1 MGLDLKADMHV
12 RERRTGGRGMVL
24 RFWRHH
30 NGHVWAEVRFINGDT
45 LTVRSTNL
53 ERVSLSDDEVEALS
67 KFEALPADPLE
78 LLQRT
83 IDRSVRVTADD
94 GVELTNEFDEVLQA
108 DGTALTSEDLSVN
121 RRGDG
126 RVVPE
131 GGIDEEAALEASTR
145 ARAGRATT
153 RTRQLVCRACDDDP
167 ASAVVT
173 CDICV
178 RRARGSRAEW
188 RVSLNSNGVLDNG
201 VLHKMR
207 SHCGQFA
214 SVRHAST
221 LEHCVALGRLSGRV
235 FSTRAATTGK
245 GAARDARGS
254 ALAARGPR
262 GKRPAA
268 RAAGAAPEKRP
279 RASLAK
285 KDDGPRLQIFDVNT
299 GRYVDVK
306 KDAGRGI
313 RYHRLRH
320 RLRGILEAHGAAAA
334 PAVDASDPEPAPK
347 STADKCFELAALL
360 LEGGFVGKLPVARAA
375 DVRALSDARRALE
388 ARPDLEDVVLR
399 DDEPDPEEPA
409 AAAAAAAARA
419 AAADV
424 TASRR
429 RERMALLLVAHQLWT
444 PSRTRRFVG
453 GVAPDA
459 DDDARRDREGAEA
472 ASRDAM
478 DVEAFCAADAAGRAL
493 DGANVG
499 AWRAA
504 LEAGGFEPGLRV
516 EGPSTREPAP
526 PPRKLG
532 AEAPSASAARCRR
545 AVASARLSGALGPQ
559 REAAMENDVFTG
571 RHRTRTTPDAVL
583 DAGWTRH
590 WDVVTDVAG
599 AFAKA
604 FAAATDGF
612 VDDGVCEAL
621 LKEARRLPDVGAY
634 IGAHLVRSLLA
645 VFDLKIPLVEWGAF
659 TMSDDSVGQMVKLLG
674 DDART
679 PVALLAALRKR
690 LDPARAPFFFEGG
703 AGGDGGAAAAPAAAG
718 RCDAGALA
726 LLLCE
731 VHSCWAL
738 ITRHSVHHAQWAFER
753 VVATLRDTPA
763 GWADAVREVLLDEY
777 HQPFDDAVVYHPAH
791 KLVLISMVAK
801 GLHDVNVLKLPP
813 PSTYAARPDF
823 RVLAPGDDDAPARSD
838 ASESPPPPRQVEYMA
853 PYGRGEL
860 AVPVDRG
867 DCAPDGPDVAEA
879 ASALLAAV
887 DVLPPLPPIPRVEP
901 TTTYQHYVRD
911 LDVDADV
918 DDAPPLAAAG

>member
-108 DGTALTSEDLSVN
+108 DGTALTADDLSVN

-153 RTRQLVCRACDDDP
+153 RTRQLVCARDDDRR
-167 ASAVVT
+167 AVVT

-178 RRARGSRAEW
+178 RRARGAAPSPPRVDAGALRRA
-188 RVSLNSNGVLDNG
+188 RPPLRPRLLDARG
-201 VLHKMR
+201 DD
-207 SHCGQFA
+207 GQ
-214 SVRHAST
+214 
-221 LEHCVALGRLSGRV
+221 
-235 FSTRAATTGK
+235 

-254 ALAARGPR
+254 ALAARGP
-262 GKRPAA
+262 GQAA
-268 RAAGAAPEKRP
+268 SGAGAAPEKRP

-320 RLRGILEAHGAAAA
+320 RLRASSAPARAA
-334 PAVDASDPEPAPK
+334 PRRRRVGPEPAPK

-375 DVRALSDARRALE
+375 D
-388 ARPDLEDVVLR
+388 
-399 DDEPDPEEPA
+399 
-409 AAAAAAAARA
+409 
-419 AAADV
+419 
-424 TASRR
+424 
-429 RERMALLLVAHQLWT
+429 
-444 PSRTRRFVG
+444 
-453 GVAPDA
+453 
-459 DDDARRDREGAEA
+459 
-472 ASRDAM
+472 
-478 DVEAFCAADAAGRAL
+478 
-493 DGANVG
+493 
-499 AWRAA
+499 
-504 LEAGGFEPGLRV
+504 
-516 EGPSTREPAP
+516 
-526 PPRKLG
+526 
-532 AEAPSASAARCRR
+532 
-545 AVASARLSGALGPQ
+545 

-604 FAAATDGF
+604 FGAATDGF

-621 LKEARRLPDVGAY
+621 LKEARRLPD
-634 IGAHLVRSLLA
+634 
-645 VFDLKIPLVEWGAF
+645 
-659 TMSDDSVGQMVKLLG
+659 
-674 DDART
+674 
-679 PVALLAALRKR
+679 
-690 LDPARAPFFFEGG
+690 
-703 AGGDGGAAAAPAAAG
+703 
-718 RCDAGALA
+718 
-726 LLLCE
+726 
-731 VHSCWAL
+731 
-738 ITRHSVHHAQWAFER
+738 WAFER
-753 VVATLRDTPA
+753 VVGTLRDTPA

-813 PSTYAARPDF
+813 PATYAARPDF
-823 RVLAPGDDDAPARSD
+823 RVLAPGDDDARGDGRGPTSSAMLRALSLLMLR
-838 ASESPPPPRQVEYMA
+838 AVSLLGVAHALAPA
-853 PYGRGEL
+853 PYETLRAARVVDPVSGATTSVLEPGHGPTLVAVVPQLGEF
-860 AVPVDRG
+860 DS
-867 DCAPDGPDVAEA
+867 CEFCEF
-879 ASALLAAV
+879 LAAAHG
-887 DVLPPLPPIPRVEP
+887 D
-901 TTTYQHYVRD
+901 
-911 LDVDADV
+911 
-918 DDAPPLAAAG
+918 LAAAGRRADAAVEAAGFITIGPGVGPVKLGPFAYENSWKDEAGYQRPVELATVRLRHMVEVLGNWDAYYEHRGVLTYSATMARPLSFLAPYIGAKALNPLGLGDNGLAKAPH

>member
-108 DGTALTSEDLSVN
+108 DGTALTADDLSVN

-214 SVRHAST
+214 SVRRGAGKIPNFKGSP
-221 LEHCVALGRLSGRV
+221 RRR
-235 FSTRAATTGK
+235 RA
-245 GAARDARGS
+245 
-254 ALAARGPR
+254 
-262 GKRPAA
+262 PAA
-268 RAAGAAPEKRP
+268 
-279 RASLAK
+279 
-285 KDDGPRLQIFDVNT
+285 
-299 GRYVDVK
+299 
-306 KDAGRGI
+306 
-313 RYHRLRH
+313 
-320 RLRGILEAHGAAAA
+320 
-334 PAVDASDPEPAPK
+334 DASDPEPAPK

-375 DVRALSDARRALE
+375 DVRALSDTLAL
-388 ARPDLEDVVLR
+388 
-399 DDEPDPEEPA
+399 
-409 AAAAAAAARA
+409 
-419 AAADV
+419 
-424 TASRR
+424 RR
-429 RERMALLLVAHQLWT
+429 RGPRGRPLDA
-444 PSRTRRFVG
+444 PSTRRFVG

-478 DVEAFCAADAAGRAL
+478 DVEAFCAADAAGALRRARTP
-493 DGANVG
+493 GA
-499 AWRAA
+499 AWRAGA

-516 EGPSTREPAP
+516 EGPAIREPAP

-532 AEAPSASAARCRR
+532 AEAPSASAAVPPRGRVVCSR
-545 AVASARLSGALGPQ
+545 ALEPQ

-590 WDVVTDVAG
+590 WDVVTDA
-599 AFAKA
+599 
-604 FAAATDGF
+604 
-612 VDDGVCEAL
+612 
-621 LKEARRLPDVGAY
+621 
-634 IGAHLVRSLLA
+634 
-645 VFDLKIPLVEWGAF
+645 
-659 TMSDDSVGQMVKLLG
+659 
-674 DDART
+674 
-679 PVALLAALRKR
+679 
-690 LDPARAPFFFEGG
+690 
-703 AGGDGGAAAAPAAAG
+703 
-718 RCDAGALA
+718 
-726 LLLCE
+726 
-731 VHSCWAL
+731 
-738 ITRHSVHHAQWAFER
+738 VHHAQWAFER
-753 VVATLRDTPA
+753 VVGTLRDTPA

-813 PSTYAARPDF
+813 PATYARAPDF
-823 RVLAPGDDDAPARSD
+823 RARARATTTLPGGAVRRVRVA
-838 ASESPPPPRQVEYMA
+838 PPPRQVEYMA

-879 ASALLAAV
+879 ASALARRRR
-887 DVLPPLPPIPRVEP
+887 VLPPLPPDPASSPRPP
-901 TTTYQHYVRD
+901 TSRVRD
-911 LDVDADV
+911 LDVDAEL